1 LWISLERAL
10 TAKDPAFLFYYQD
23 FQHGT
28 RKMTFE
34 EKGAYI
40 ELLCEQAD
48 CGHLSLEDIKRILN
62 GHTPIWDSICCK
74 FIVDE
79 FGLFYN
85 VGVKVIIGNLQ
96 TSGTQGTLTPTIDRT
111 ALARSIR
118 VQESVNFTDV
128 KSLLDTYEKSLVT
141 TDTGSIEAEFMYDL
155 DTGNVSPIFHG
166 NRGKFVKLE
175 IAIAESTPVT
185 TTYVG
190 VIQQTSLGT
199 EVDGILTES
208 VTIKLGV
215 AYAASFSA

>member
-1 LWISLERAL
+1 MP
-10 TAKDPAFLFYYQD
+10 K
-23 FQHGT
+23 
-28 RKMTFE
+28 
-34 EKGAYI
+34 
-40 ELLCEQAD
+40 
-48 CGHLSLEDIKRILN
+48 
-62 GHTPIWDSICCK
+62 
-74 FIVDE
+74 

-96 TSGTQGTLTPTIDRT
+96 SSGTQGTLTPTVDRT

-155 DTGNVSPIFHG
+155 DTGNASPIFHG

-175 IAIAESTPVT
+175 IAIAETTPVT